1 MKDLVNA
8 SGDQSKSHYSKLR
21 PTNELLRKQYPDLP
35 QLAENYQQLAVK
47 DPHLAELYRLA
58 QTGHTKAINPVQAVI
73 DDTGQVW
80 VEVAA
85 EITNNEII
93 DRLYK
98 IMRIRS
104 HIGSY
109 VTGQIRA
116 EDLPTLAANSRRIQ
130 AARPIGAALYQSVK
144 EIEADPD
151 NLATLINGD
160 GLAQLPDGRGVIIGV
175 VDFGCDF
182 KHPSFRW
189 PGPDGSQG
197 TGESRILFL
206 WDQRKD
212 TAGVP
217 PQGFGTGREFTQD
230 EINNALGHSDPYAA
244 LGYEPEPG
252 AHGTH
257 VMSIAAGSYENW
269 SHKPGVAPA
278 ADLIFVHCGL
288 PGKAISEKETET
300 LGCST
305 FLIDAVAYIF
315 QKAAD
320 LHRPAVVNLSLAA
333 NGGPHDG
340 QTLLEAELDQL
351 LQEAGRAVVIAAG
364 NSFQDQIHLSSTVTA
379 SQEGYTLKWY
389 IKNHAPP
396 SAAQQQEIEIWYDSN
411 AELKLEIQTPSG
423 FSLGKCSLNKTKTAV
438 AEGTSEQV
446 LQVFHHPSSLTNKNH
461 INIFLDDRFQGLPLG
476 HWRLTLRLV
485 NGSQPVGFNAWIE
498 RNDSR
503 QSSFEPD
510 QSVTDFTLNTIGNG
524 RKPLVVG
531 AYDSRSDSRAIAL
544 YSASGPSLNRNR
556 PDKPDLSAPG
566 DGIVAAQA
574 TQNAIGAVK
583 SGTSMAAPHVTGV
596 IALLMQVAQERG
608 QLLMAET
615 IRQILL
621 ETVDR
626 NPPSNGYD
634 QRYGYGR
641 VNGRRA
647 LEKLLQLLG

>member
-1 MKDLVNA
+1 MKDFVKA
-8 SGDQSKSHYSKLR
+8 SGDQSQSHYSKLR
-21 PTNELLRKQYPDLP
+21 PTTELLREQYPDLP
-35 QLAENYQQLAVK
+35 ELVENYQQLAVK
-47 DPHLAELYRLA
+47 DPHLAELYRLS
-58 QTGHTKAINPVQAVI
+58 QTGQTEAINPVQAVL
-73 DDTGQVW
+73 DDEGQVW
-80 VEVAA
+80 VEVVA
-85 EITNNEII
+85 EITNNETF
-93 DRLYK
+93 DWMYK
-98 IMRIRS
+98 FMRIRS
-104 HIGSY
+104 HTGSY
-109 VTGQIRA
+109 VTGQILA
-116 EDLPTLAANSRRIQ
+116 EALPTLVANSRRIQ

-151 NLATLINGD
+151 NLAALVNGNE
-160 GLAQLPDGRGVIIGV
+160 LAQLPDGRDVIVGV

-182 KHPSFRW
+182 KHPSFRQ
-189 PGPDGSQG
+189 PGLDGSQG

-212 TAGVP
+212 LVGVP
-217 PQGFGTGREFTQD
+217 PEGFGVGREFTQA
-230 EINNALGHSDPYAA
+230 EINNALTAPDPYTT
-244 LGYEPEPG
+244 LGYEPEPS

-257 VMSIAAGSYENW
+257 VMSIAAGSYKDWLNN
-269 SHKPGVAPA
+269 PGVAPA

-288 PGKAISEKETET
+288 PGKSVSEKETET

-320 LHRPAVVNLSLAA
+320 LGRPAVVNLSLAA

-340 QTLLEAELDQL
+340 QTLLEAALDQL

-364 NSFQDQIHLSSTVTA
+364 NSYQDQIHLSNTVTA

-389 IKNHAPP
+389 IKNHALPN
-396 SAAQQQEIEIWYDSN
+396 AAQQQEIEIWYDN
-411 AELKLEIQTPSG
+411 NTELELEIQTPSG
-423 FSLGKCSLNKTKTAV
+423 SSLGTCHLNETKTAMV
-438 AEGTSEQV
+438 QGTSDQG

-461 INIFLDDRFQGLPLG
+461 INLFLDDRLQGLPLG
-476 HWRLTLRLV
+476 HWLLILRLV

-503 QSSFEPD
+503 QSAFEPD
-510 QSVTDFTLNTIGNG
+510 QSVTDSTLNTIGNG

-531 AYDSRSDSRAIAL
+531 AYNSRSDSRAIAL
-544 YSASGPSLNRNR
+544 YSAAGPSLNSNG

-566 DGIVAAQA
+566 DHIVAAQA
-574 TQNAIGAVK
+574 TQNGVGAVK

-596 IALLMQVAQERG
+596 IALLMQVAWERG
-608 QLLMAET
+608 QLLTAET

-621 ETVDR
+621 ETVDH

-634 QRYGYGR
+634 QRYGHGR
-641 VNGRRA
+641 VNGCRA